1 MHLYHKQSIND
12 GDKKEK
18 DGCFPIKCECL
29 GVVMSNDL
37 MDCFVYLTEKY
48 IAMMIGT
55 NSM

>member
-37 MDCFVYLTEKY
+37 ILEIVDVKY
-48 IAMMIGT
+48 NIVRDGV
-55 NSM
+55 